1 MAEGE
6 WAAGVSSLL
15 ACLLAGCEPLLGLWW
30 WSFFVSLLGLGPGVF
45 SAVWL
50 AGWCFF
56 LKKNRNDR
64 TGKGSGRRWGA
75 GFGWGLVWGF
85 VLAWAFSSGI
95 FGSGVSVGKFSLVW
109 VIWAGEWLL

>member
-1 MAEGE
+1 MVLFCLP
-6 WAAGVSSLL
+6 AGSWTWRFLCCV
-15 ACLLAGCEPLLGLWW
+15 
-30 WSFFVSLLGLGPGVF
+30 
-45 SAVWL
+45 
-50 AGWCFF
+50 AGWLVFF